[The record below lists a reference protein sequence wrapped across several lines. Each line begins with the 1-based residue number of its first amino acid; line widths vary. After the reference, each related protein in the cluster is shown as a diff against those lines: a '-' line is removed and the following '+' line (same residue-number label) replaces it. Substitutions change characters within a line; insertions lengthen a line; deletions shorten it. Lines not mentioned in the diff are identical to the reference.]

1 MKNAGKAVYF
11 SKRAAYIVGPGGE
24 IDPHFD
30 IVDGLDYEA
39 ELAVVL
45 GKDAYRVSKEDAFD
59 YVLGYSV
66 LNDVSARNL
75 QKAHK
80 QFYFGKRSTAIY
92 DAFRDGG
99 PAQKYFYNC
108 WKAAKFLSTFDYSD
122 IGTSLPLS
130 EPTMGDDGM
139 YHMTFDYSGLDEY
152 SKEVYRRLIA
162 DNLAAGWE
170 YDNDG
175 SRIDFKSADGKSD
188 DNAIAVLHL
197 QGTSEEDHF
206 YNCGFG
212 IGGLAGFQGCSKGR
226 GPTPDWGNTQTYFS
240 AVSEPLEILVGG
252 GRITGGEG
260 GWNVQ
265 VDRYEHSET
274 WEAHYNIQLRKYD
287 SETGQPLAGSKW
299 DILEAFDAS
308 QLDST
313 DLESADNWANAKGSQ
328 FLRWDGWDY
337 GDGNPDGNIA
347 NDPCTWDINV
357 TNSDG
362 LLMLGDNEENATNK
376 VAHTDVKSYT
386 YTKGYCGGHPD
397 PDIEESGDPEVD
409 AEIEAAAQEAW
420 EAEVN
425 KCEELA
431 AKGGFFHSIDPGTAQ
446 EDLEADRNEYY
457 KQFISLRYDYS
468 AVELNPRPGY
478 TIHGGHKDDIPI
490 EIKTVTSSEYK
501 DSNNTPTSLKESTQM
516 RMKMLQPILP
526 QADLGGERTNY
537 VADGNTNVATPAHAS
552 ASTADYEVEE
562 MEDIEQE
569 DSEEATPSNATAS
582 NAKRKNRLLSQLKDL
597 FEADFT
603 TTIPFTQDRISAVS
617 TATSGPRRC

>member
-1 MKNAGKAVYF
+1 MAGMC
-11 SKRAAYIVGPGGE
+11 RWT
-24 IDPHFD
+24 DM
-30 IVDGLDYEA
+30 
-39 ELAVVL
+39 
-45 GKDAYRVSKEDAFD
+45 
-59 YVLGYSV
+59 
-66 LNDVSARNL
+66 
-75 QKAHK
+75 
-80 QFYFGKRSTAIY
+80 ST
-92 DAFRDGG
+92 
-99 PAQKYFYNC
+99 P
-108 WKAAKFLSTFDYSD
+108 
-122 IGTSLPLS
+122 
-130 EPTMGDDGM
+130 
-139 YHMTFDYSGLDEY
+139 
-152 SKEVYRRLIA
+152 
-162 DNLAAGWE
+162 
-170 YDNDG
+170 
-175 SRIDFKSADGKSD
+175 
-188 DNAIAVLHL
+188 
-197 QGTSEEDHF
+197 
-206 YNCGFG
+206 
-212 IGGLAGFQGCSKGR
+212 
-226 GPTPDWGNTQTYFS
+226 
-240 AVSEPLEILVGG
+240 
-252 GRITGGEG
+252 
-260 GWNVQ
+260 
-265 VDRYEHSET
+265 ET

-478 TIHGGHKDDIPI
+478 TIHGG
-490 EIKTVTSSEYK
+490 IKMIY
-501 DSNNTPTSLKESTQM
+501 
-516 RMKMLQPILP
+516 R
-526 QADLGGERTNY
+526 
-537 VADGNTNVATPAHAS
+537 
-552 ASTADYEVEE
+552 
-562 MEDIEQE
+562 
-569 DSEEATPSNATAS
+569 
-582 NAKRKNRLLSQLKDL
+582 
-597 FEADFT
+597 
-603 TTIPFTQDRISAVS
+603 
-617 TATSGPRRC
+617 